1 MVSFLYR
8 GILKNL
14 LTKVNTGALVEYECL
29 KQNNLFSLTK
39 RNTISDNTVTALVHK
54 VILLSKYR
62 WYSMLW

>member
-62 WYSMLW
+62 